1 MKRIIVLIISLILL
15 TACTSKEENKIAYL
29 EYKNDLEKQ
38 DVFTDEDKLDFSVY
52 FNIIRE
58 SEEITNYSILIN
70 NPIKIIN
77 KVLYTNYSVLIN
89 NPKIN
94 MYNVKALLI
103 HDYVID
109 DAFPSVGIFD
119 TPMELLVNSGD
130 KLELSGKIQTIDDIS
145 NIKYKLYIEYIDDN
159 GNENKIYYDVKR
171 G

>member
-1 MKRIIVLIISLILL
+1 
-15 TACTSKEENKIAYL
+15 
-29 EYKNDLEKQ
+29 
-38 DVFTDEDKLDFSVY
+38 
-52 FNIIRE
+52 
-58 SEEITNYSILIN
+58 
-70 NPIKIIN
+70 
-77 KVLYTNYSVLIN
+77 
-89 NPKIN
+89 

-119 TPMELLVNSGD
+119 TPIELLVNSGD

>member
-1 MKRIIVLIISLILL
+1 
-15 TACTSKEENKIAYL
+15 
-29 EYKNDLEKQ
+29 
-38 DVFTDEDKLDFSVY
+38 
-52 FNIIRE
+52 
-58 SEEITNYSILIN
+58 
-70 NPIKIIN
+70 
-77 KVLYTNYSVLIN
+77 
-89 NPKIN
+89 

-145 NIKYKLYIEYIDDN
+145 NIKYKLYIEYTDDN

>member
-1 MKRIIVLIISLILL
+1 
-15 TACTSKEENKIAYL
+15 
-29 EYKNDLEKQ
+29 
-38 DVFTDEDKLDFSVY
+38 
-52 FNIIRE
+52 
-58 SEEITNYSILIN
+58 
-70 NPIKIIN
+70 
-77 KVLYTNYSVLIN
+77 
-89 NPKIN
+89 

>member
-29 EYKNDLEKQ
+29 EYKNNLEKQ
-38 DVFTDEDKLDFSVY
+38 DVFIDEEKLDFSVY

-58 SEEITNYSILIN
+58 SEEI
-70 NPIKIIN
+70 
-77 KVLYTNYSVLIN
+77 TNYSVLIN

-119 TPMELLVNSGD
+119 TPIELLVNSGD

-145 NIKYKLYIEYIDDN
+145 NIKYKLYIEYTDDN